1 MINRNSYI
9 PLYIQ
14 LKNEI
19 RSKIKSNE
27 YNVEELIPS
36 EKELMELYSV
46 GRATVREAVNHLVAE
61 GRLEKRQ
68 GIGTFVKK
76 PKKAIGFEPL
86 ISLTHSLKN
95 TDVDLINK
103 VIYKEIIDLS
113 KEEQKLTKMKT
124 EKSFRFKRIRTINQ
138 IPIIL
143 EDFYFDLEF
152 YRKAKDADLEES
164 IGALLIEKMDIEISK
179 IEQEV
184 ITKTATEEEQKA
196 LGIDSDESV
205 LYMKRWTY
213 IKNIDQPYQYYELV
227 APVTLSG
234 YPFKHF

>member
-27 YNVEELIPS
+27 YDVEELIPS

>member
-27 YNVEELIPS
+27 YDVEELIPS
-36 EKELMELYSV
+36 EKELMDLYSV